1 MNRAVYPAGDL
12 DDRRA
17 EVEPWESREEK
28 ALKADKLG
36 KPRENAG
43 FSAFIACGQDHKSL
57 AGFLEMKNYTRVCR
71 AFQICTPIR

>member
-1 MNRAVYPAGDL
+1 MDQAVYPAGDS

-17 EVEPWESREEK
+17 GVEPWESREGK

-36 KPRENAG
+36 KLRENAG
-43 FSAFIACGQDHKSL
+43 FSAFIVCGQDHKLL
-57 AGFLEMKNYTRVCR
+57 AEFLGMNNYTQVCR